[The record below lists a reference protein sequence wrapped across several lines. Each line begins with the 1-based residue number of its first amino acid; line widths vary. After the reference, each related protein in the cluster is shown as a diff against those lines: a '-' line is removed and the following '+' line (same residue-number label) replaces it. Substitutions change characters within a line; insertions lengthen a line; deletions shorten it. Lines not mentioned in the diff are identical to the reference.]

1 VTRPSRPGRR
11 GQATIALASLGLALT
26 SLAPWGGAVWG
37 GAVWGGSASAAG
49 VRLSPA
55 AQRELGVATQPMTLT
70 HRAAEVDA
78 FAKVLDPEPLVQL
91 DSDLATA
98 QAVAAAS
105 GAEAVR
111 AKALHAADGGVSA
124 KDTEA
129 AVAQARADVLKVEIL
144 RRRVGLEWG
153 PGVARMSPAARGRL
167 VRGLA
172 AGRIA
177 LVHVDTHNDQGQAGA
192 HEVKVDIGDGSVSG
206 VVLGPARAA
215 EPRLQSSGLLV
226 EVSGPKAIL
235 LSVGLTQ
242 SAHIETSTAQAG
254 VLVPRAAVIRFKGS
268 DWVYVR
274 AGPGV
279 FVRRPIEDPVPQVD
293 GFFAPKG
300 LAPGDEVVT
309 RGAAALF
316 TAELSLPG
324 AAAS

>member
-1 VTRPSRPGRR
+1 VTPPRRPGR
-11 GQATIALASLGLALT
+11 ALPPLALALSLALLGPT
-26 SLAPWGGAVWG
+26 PWGGLAR
-37 GAVWGGSASAAG
+37 AAG

-55 AQRELGVATQPMTLT
+55 AQRELGIATQAMVLT

-78 FAKVLDPEPLVQL
+78 FAKVLDPGPLVQL

-98 QAVAAAS
+98 EAAAAAS
-105 GAEAVR
+105 AAEAAR
-111 AKALHAADGGVSA
+111 ARALHAADGGVSQ
-124 KDTEA
+124 KDVEA
-129 AVAQARADVLKVEIL
+129 AVAQARADALKVDIL

-153 PGVARMSPAARGRL
+153 PGVARMSAAARGRL

-172 AGRIA
+172 AGKIA

-192 HEVKVDIGDGSVSG
+192 REVKVDIGDGSARG

-215 EPRLQSSGLLV
+215 EPRLQSSGLIV
-226 EVSGPKAIL
+226 EVTGPSAIL

-242 SAHIETSTAQAG
+242 SAHIETATAQAG
-254 VLVPRAAVIRFKGS
+254 VLVPRPAVIRFKGS

-279 FVRRPIEDPVPQVD
+279 FQRRLLESPVPQAD
-293 GFFAPKG
+293 GFFVPRGVSPA
-300 LAPGDEVVT
+300 DQVVT

-316 TAELSLPG
+316 TAEQSLPSASG
-324 AAAS
+324 AS

>member
-1 VTRPSRPGRR
+1 VTMPSRRR
-11 GQATIALASLGLALT
+11 RAAPPALTLALALALALASTAL
-26 SLAPWGGAVWG
+26 WGGA
-37 GAVWGGSASAAG
+37 ACAAG

-55 AQRELGVATQPMTLT
+55 VQRELGIATQAMTLT

-98 QAVAAAS
+98 EAAAVAS
-105 GAEAVR
+105 NAEAAR
-111 AKALHAADGGVSA
+111 ARALHAADGGVSQ

-129 AVAQARADVLKVEIL
+129 AMAQARSDALKVEIL

-153 PGVARMSPAARGRL
+153 PGVARMSPAARERL
-167 VRGLA
+167 VRGLT
-172 AGRIA
+172 AGKIA
-177 LVHVDTHNDQGQAGA
+177 LVHVDTHNDEGQAGA
-192 HEVKVDIGDGSVSG
+192 REVKVDIGDGSARG

-215 EPRLQSSGLLV
+215 EPRLQSSGLIV
-226 EVSGPKAIL
+226 EVTGRTAIL

-242 SAHIETSTAQAG
+242 SAHIETSTAQSG

-279 FVRRPIEDPVPQVD
+279 YARRLIENPVPQEK
-293 GFFAPKG
+293 GFFVPRG
-300 LAPGDEVVT
+300 LSPGDEVVT
-309 RGAAALF
+309 RGAASLF
-316 TAELSLPG
+316 TAEQSLPDSG
-324 AAAS
+324 AS